1 MKGDLK
7 TDSPI
12 RIVLF
17 VALILC
23 AVLLVFSAIL
33 PARGNISEM
42 QYITELCRDWER
54 NSCSCGSAY
63 SLTIPAEGGTTPS
76 LAYLCSKHYGVDVS
90 QFTAGSPTTCDKCKE
105 FCMACPKT
113 TTV

>member
-42 QYITELCRDWER
+42 QHMTELCRDWER
-54 NSCSCGSAY
+54 NSCSYGSAF

-76 LAYLCSKHYGVDVS
+76 LAVLCAKHYSSTSFDE
-90 QFTAGSPTTCDKCKE
+90 PTWKKCKD
-105 FCMACPKT
+105 FCMCPKT

>member
-7 TDSPI
+7 TDSVI
-12 RIVLF
+12 KIVLLL
-17 VALILC
+17 AIILC
-23 AVLLVFSAIL
+23 AVLLVFSAVL

-42 QYITELCRDWER
+42 QYMTELCRDWER

-76 LAYLCSKHYGVDVS
+76 LAELCAKHYGSARFDE
-90 QFTAGSPTTCDKCKE
+90 PTCNKCKD

>member
-7 TDSPI
+7 TDSVI
-12 RIVLF
+12 RIVLLL
-17 VALILC
+17 AIILC
-23 AVLLVFSAIL
+23 AVLLVFSAVL

-42 QYITELCRDWER
+42 QYMTELCRDWER
-54 NSCSCGSAY
+54 NSCSCDSAIN
-63 SLTIPAEGGTTPS
+63 LRIPAEGGTTPS
-76 LAYLCSKHYGVDVS
+76 LADLCAKHYSSAIFD
-90 QFTAGSPTTCDKCKE
+90 QQTCDKCKA